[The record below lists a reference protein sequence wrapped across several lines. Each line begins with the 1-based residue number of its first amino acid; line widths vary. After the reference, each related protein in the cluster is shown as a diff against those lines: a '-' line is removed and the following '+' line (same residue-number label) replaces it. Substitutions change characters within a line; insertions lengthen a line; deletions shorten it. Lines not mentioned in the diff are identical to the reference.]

1 MVPDNLKSDI
11 HKIKRVT
18 PGPGHYQPPSDF
30 GYLNLFKYSPR
41 TSQSPRNNIQYQ
53 RPQKMASTM
62 KQRRQSENN
71 SAMGTMPARKH
82 VFDQT
87 M

>member
-1 MVPDNLKSDI
+1 MELPGPGHYKPDDYKNGSYLLSTFQSKGTRRMVPDNMKSSV

-41 TSQSPRNNIQYQ
+41 TSQSPR
-53 RPQKMASTM
+53 
-62 KQRRQSENN
+62 
-71 SAMGTMPARKH
+71 H
-82 VFDQT
+82 
-87 M
+87 